1 MRVKVCGLTEP
12 EHVDAAVEAGADA
25 VGLVLVPSVRQV
37 SVDAA
42 ARLLE
47 RIPEHIERFAVF
59 RVPDPQTVAAISSLP
74 FTVLQG
80 DASYTGPVPK
90 GWSFVPTYRNDD
102 TVLSR
107 LVVPSAGARWTDGLV
122 LVDGPGE
129 AGEGVTG
136 NWSRAR
142 EMATRV
148 PLMLAGGLSPDN
160 VADAIVAVRPA
171 AVDVSSGV
179 ERTRGVKDCERIVQF
194 VRVVRD
200 VCRSDVGAIR

>member
-1 MRVKVCGLTEP
+1 MRIKVCGLTHP
-12 EHVDAAVEAGADA
+12 EHVDAAVQAGVDA
-25 VGLVLVPSVRQV
+25 IGLVLVPSVRQV
-37 SVDAA
+37 SIETA

-59 RVPDPQTVAAISSLP
+59 RVPDAATVMAISQLP

-80 DASYTGPVPK
+80 DATYRGPVPD
-90 GWSFVPTYRNDD
+90 GWNYVSTYRNDD
-102 TVLSR
+102 TVLDR
-107 LVVPSAGARWTDGLV
+107 LVVPPRGASWTEGLV
-122 LVDGPGE
+122 VLDGPGD

-136 NWSRAR
+136 NWERAR
-142 EMATRV
+142 HMASRV

-160 VADAIVAVRPA
+160 VMAAVAAAQPV

-179 ERTRGVKDCERIVQF
+179 ESARGVKDPSRIAAF

-200 VCRSDVGAIR
+200 GCHQA

>member
-1 MRVKVCGLTEP
+1 VRIKVCGLTEP
-12 EHVDAAVEAGADA
+12 EHVDAAVEAGVDA
-25 VGLVLVPSVRQV
+25 IGLVLVPSVRQV
-37 SVDAA
+37 SVDLA

-47 RIPEHIERFAVF
+47 RVPPHIERFAVF
-59 RVPDPQTVAAISSLP
+59 RVPDTATVAAIASLP

-80 DASYTGPVPK
+80 DAVYTGPVPE
-90 GWSFVPTYRNDD
+90 GWRYVSTYRNDAS
-102 TVLSR
+102 VLER
-107 LVVPSAGARWTDGLV
+107 LVTQEAGLSWTDGLV

-136 NWSRAR
+136 NWARAR
-142 EMATRV
+142 SMAERV

-160 VADAIVAVRPA
+160 VVGAIRAVMPF

-179 ERTRGVKDCERIVQF
+179 ESARGVKDVQRIVQF

-200 VCRSDVGAIR
+200 ECHQG